1 MRTKILRALIPG
13 MLLAAALAIAACG
26 GSDSTSSSG
35 TSEAAKQYAAP
46 TAAPSDAQSGGDLT
60 VIAASDVDYIDPGAA
75 YYQFTYMVTSATQ
88 SQLEGWAPAD
98 VEQATPLLATGPP
111 TVSDDGKTVTY
122 TINDDVKFSPPVD
135 RTVTSA
141 DVKYAIERSLLPGVP
156 NGYVQ
161 TYLAGVE
168 GIDKAIKEAQDNPTG
183 GAPDISGITT
193 PDDTTLEIK
202 LTDTTSIGVIGALT
216 LPVSAPVPEEYAKTY
231 DAQNPSTY
239 GEHQVATGP
248 YMIQNACVDDAGK
261 VVDPKCDGELT
272 GYTPNKEIHL
282 VRNPNWG
289 TVDDSG
295 SVTKPDWDFRPAY
308 LDQITIQE
316 GFADTVSAS
325 KKVLDGSG
333 LVNGDFT
340 TPPSAIKQAAT
351 EGEEG
356 QLTLTPSGGNRYV
369 ALNTSKPPFD
379 DLNVRKAVVANANRT
394 DLRNTRGGELTG
406 PVASHYLPPDFP
418 GFEEAGGLE
427 GPDLD
432 FMANPDG
439 DPDLAAEYMKKA
451 GYESG
456 KCEGSGC
463 EITMVGD
470 DSPPGSDTAA
480 VVKDQLEQLGF
491 KVNFQKVTH
500 DIMYTKFCS
509 TPSNAPQ
516 VCPNVGWLK
525 DFNDGQSMLDPTFNG
540 QNVVPEN
547 NSNWPQLDD
556 PKINKAID
564 DATLIDDPE
573 ERNQAWANVDE
584 MITAVAPAI
593 PYIWDDQAN
602 IQSADVAGVVNK
614 FNANWDL
621 AYTSLKP

>member
-1 MRTKILRALIPG
+1 MRMKVLRVLIPG
-13 MLLAAALAIAACG
+13 MLLLAASVFVTACG
-26 GSDSTSSSG
+26 SDDSTSSS
-35 TSEAAKQYAAP
+35 SDAAKEQYAAP
-46 TAAPSDAQSGGDLT
+46 TEPPSDAQTGGDLT
-60 VIAASDVDYIDPGAA
+60 VIAASDVDYIDPGAQ
-75 YYQFTYMVTSATQ
+75 YYQFSYMVSSATQ
-88 SQLEGWAPAD
+88 SPLESWAPAD
-98 VEQATPLLATGPP
+98 VEQATPLLATEAP
-111 TVSDDGKTVTY
+111 TVSEDGKTITY
-122 TINDDVKFSPPVD
+122 KIRDDVEYSPPVS
-135 RTVTSA
+135 RAATA
-141 DVKYAIERSLLPGVP
+141 EDVKYAIERSLLPGVP

-161 TYLAGVE
+161 TYLAGVQ
-168 GIDKAIKEAQDNPTG
+168 GIDEAVKEAQDNPTG
-183 GAPDISGITT
+183 GAPDISGITA

-202 LTDTTSIGVIGALT
+202 LDNTTSIGVIGALT
-216 LPVSAPVPEEYAKTY
+216 LPVSSPVPEEYAKQY
-231 DAQNPSTY
+231 DAENPSTY
-239 GEHQVATGP
+239 GEHQVSTGP
-248 YMIQNACVDDAGK
+248 YMIQNACVSDEGET
-261 VVDPKCDGELT
+261 VDEKCDGALT
-272 GYTPNKEIHL
+272 GYTPNKEIVL
-282 VRNPNWG
+282 VRNPNWA
-289 TVDDSG
+289 G
-295 SVTKPDWDFRPAY
+295 SPGEPPEGDYRPAY
-308 LDQITIQE
+308 LDMITFQE

-325 KKVLDGSG
+325 KKVLAGSG

-351 EGEEG
+351 SGEEG

-369 ALNTSKPPFD
+369 ALNTQSPPFD
-379 DLNVRKAVVANANRT
+379 DLNVRKAVVANSNRT

-406 PVASHYLPPDFP
+406 PVATHYLPPEFP

-432 FMANPDG
+432 FMANPEG
-439 DPDLAAEYMKKA
+439 DPELAAEYMKKA
-451 GYESG
+451 GYSSG
-456 KCEGSGC
+456 KCEGSDC

-480 VVKDQLEQLGF
+480 VVKSQLEELGF

-509 TPSNAPQ
+509 TPSNAPE

-547 NSNWPQLDD
+547 NSNWPQLND

-564 DATLIDDPE
+564 DATLIDDLD

-584 MITAVAPAI
+584 MITAQAPAI

-621 AYTSLKP
+621 AFTSLKP

>member
-1 MRTKILRALIPG
+1 MRMKVLRALVPG
-13 MLLAAALAIAACG
+13 LLVVAGLLIAACG
-26 GSDSTSSSG
+26 GSDETSTSG

-46 TAAPSDAQSGGDLT
+46 TEAPSDAQSGGDLT

-75 YYQFTYMVTSATQ
+75 YYQFTYMVTSATL
-88 SQLEGWAPAD
+88 SQLEGYAPAD
-98 VEQATPLLATGPP
+98 VEGPTPLLATEAP

-122 TINDDVKFSPPVD
+122 TINDDVKFSPPVN

-202 LTDTTSIGVIGALT
+202 LTNTTSIGVIGALT
-216 LPVSAPVPEEYAKTY
+216 LPVSAPVPEEYAKQY
-231 DAQNPSTY
+231 DAENPSTY

-248 YMIQNACVDDAGK
+248 YMIQNACVADDGSIVSK
-261 VVDPKCDGELT
+261 KCDGELT

-289 TVDDSG
+289 GEAG
-295 SVTKPDWDFRPAY
+295 SPPDWDFRPAY
-308 LDQITIQE
+308 LDQVTIQE

-325 KKVLDGSG
+325 KKVLSGSAM
-333 LVNGDFT
+333 VNGDFT

-351 EGEEG
+351 SGEEG

-369 ALNTSKPPFD
+369 ALNTQSPPFD
-379 DLNVRKAVVANANRT
+379 DINVRKAVLANSNRT

-406 PVASHYLPPDFP
+406 PVATHILPPEFP

-432 FMANPDG
+432 FIQNPDG
-439 DPDLAAEYMKKA
+439 DPELAAEYMKKA

-456 KCEGSGC
+456 KCEGPDC

-480 VVKDQLEQLGF
+480 VVKSQLEQLGF

-509 TPSNAPQ
+509 TPSNAPE

-540 QNVVPEN
+540 ANVVPEN
-547 NSNWPQLDD
+547 NSNWAQLNV

-573 ERNQAWANVDE
+573 QRKQAWGEVDD
-584 MITAVAPAI
+584 MIMAEAPVI